1 MDNFNVYKDISARTG
16 GDIYIGVVG
25 PVRTG
30 KSTFIKRFMDLLV
43 IPNMNDDHEKQLA
56 IDELP
61 QSSGGRTIMTTEPKF
76 IPKDAAT
83 IEMGEEISFKVRM
96 IDCVG
101 YLVHSA
107 VGYME
112 DEQER
117 LVKTP
122 WYEYEVPFTKA
133 AEIGTRKVI
142 ADHSTIGIVIT
153 TDGSFTEIPREDY
166 EEPEERTV
174 QELKEL
180 KKPFII
186 LLNSSRPY
194 SKETIELVH
203 SMEEKYKVPVK
214 ALNCEQL
221 KTEDIKEILRQ
232 ILLEFPINCMEFFLP
247 KWLEALPM
255 EHWLKKELFQWLRE
269 NFTEFQ
275 WIKDL
280 YQKSLPMTEMMQ
292 DVKVDKVEMDTGRVK
307 FQVAMKEPYYYQIL
321 SELTGME
328 IDSEYEL
335 IQMLRELSK
344 GKGEFDKV
352 ADAISAVRYKG
363 YGIVTPQKSEI
374 QLETPEVIKHG
385 TKYGV
390 KIKAT
395 APSIHM
401 IKADITTELA
411 PIVGSE
417 QQAQDLIHY
426 IKEESL
432 KGEEGIW
439 KVNIFGKS
447 IEQLVEDGMMQKAA
461 KMTEDSQ
468 MKLQETMEK
477 IINDGNGGLVC
488 III

>member
-1 MDNFNVYKDISARTG
+1 MENFNVYKDISARTD

-43 IPNMNDDHEKQLA
+43 IPNMTDEHERQLA

-61 QSSGGRTIMTTEPKF
+61 QSAAGRTVMTTEPKF
-76 IPKDAAT
+76 IPKNGAT
-83 IEMGEEISFKVRM
+83 IEMEDEISFKVRM

-107 VGYME
+107 VGHME
-112 DEQER
+112 NDQER
-117 LVKTP
+117 LIKTP
-122 WYEYEVPFTKA
+122 WYEYEIPFTKA
-133 AEIGTRKVI
+133 AEIGTKKVI
-142 ADHSTIGIVIT
+142 TDHSTIGVVVT
-153 TDGSFTEIPREDY
+153 TDGSFTDIPREDY
-166 EEPEERTV
+166 EEPEERTIA
-174 QELKEL
+174 ELKEL
-180 KKPFII
+180 KKPFIV

-194 SKETIELVH
+194 SKETRELAATI
-203 SMEEKYKVPVK
+203 EEKYQVPVK
-214 ALNCEQL
+214 PLNCEQL
-221 KTEDIKEILRQ
+221 KTEDIKDILKQ
-232 ILLEFPINCMEFFLP
+232 ILLEFPINCMEFFFP

-255 EHWLKKELFQWLRE
+255 EHWLKQELFQWMKN
-269 NFTEFQ
+269 NFNHLQ
-275 WIKDL
+275 WLKDL
-280 YQKSLPMTEMMQ
+280 YKKDLPKMEMMS
-292 DVKVDKVEMDTGRVK
+292 DLKLDKVGMDTGKVK
-307 FQVAMKEPYYYQIL
+307 FQVSMKEPYYYQVL
-321 SELTGME
+321 SELTGMN

-335 IQMLRELSK
+335 IQMLKELSK

-352 ADAISAVRYKG
+352 ADAITAVRYKG

-374 QLETPEVIKHG
+374 HLDTPEVVKHG
-385 TKYGV
+385 SKYGV
-390 KIKAT
+390 KIRAT

-417 QQAQDLIHY
+417 QQAQDLIQY
-426 IKEESL
+426 IKEESE
-432 KGEEGIW
+432 KGDEGIW

-447 IEQLVEDGMMQKAA
+447 VEQLVEDGMMQKAA
-461 KMTEDSQ
+461 KMTEESQ
-468 MKLQETMEK
+468 MKLQDTMEK

>member
-43 IPNMNDDHEKQLA
+43 IPNMTDAHEKQLA

-61 QSSGGRTIMTTEPKF
+61 QSAGGRTIMTTEPKF
-76 IPKDAAT
+76 IPKDGAT
-83 IEMGEEISFKVRM
+83 IDMGEEISFKVRM

-142 ADHSTIGIVIT
+142 ADHSTIGIIT

-166 EEPEERTV
+166 MEPEERTV
-174 QELKEL
+174 AELKEL

-194 SKETIELVH
+194 SKETRDLVS
-203 SMEEKYKVPVK
+203 SMEEKYQVPVK

-221 KTEDIKEILRQ
+221 KTDDIKDILKQ
-232 ILLEFPINCMEFFLP
+232 ILLEFPINCIEFFLP

-255 EHWLKKELFQWLRE
+255 EHWLKKELFHWLKD

-280 YQKSLPMTEMMQ
+280 YRKELPKTEMMQ
-292 DVKVDKVEMDTGRVK
+292 DVKLDKVAMDTGHVK
-307 FQVAMKEPYYYQIL
+307 ILVTMKEPYYYQIL

-363 YGIVTPQKSEI
+363 YGIVTPQKNEI

-385 TKYGV
+385 SKYGV

-417 QQAQDLIHY
+417 QQAQDLINY
-426 IKEESL
+426 IKEESA

-447 IEQLVEDGMMQKAA
+447 VEQLVEDGMMQKAA
-461 KMTEDSQ
+461 KMTEESQ
-468 MKLQETMEK
+468 MKLQDTMEK

>member
-1 MDNFNVYKDISARTG
+1 MENFNVYKDISARTD

-43 IPNMNDDHEKQLA
+43 IPNITDEHEKQLA
-56 IDELP
+56 VDELP
-61 QSSGGRTIMTTEPKF
+61 QSAAGRTIMTTEPKF
-76 IPKDAAT
+76 IPKNGVS
-83 IEMGEEISFKVRM
+83 IEMEDEISFKVRM

-107 VGYME
+107 VGHME
-112 DEQER
+112 NEQER

-122 WYEYEVPFTKA
+122 WYEYEIPFTKA
-133 AEIGTRKVI
+133 AEVGTRKVI
-142 ADHSTIGIVIT
+142 TDHSTIGIVVT
-153 TDGSFTEIPREDY
+153 TDGSFTDIAREDY
-166 EEPEERTV
+166 EEPEERTIS
-174 QELKEL
+174 ELREL

-186 LLNSSRPY
+186 LLNSNRPY
-194 SKETIELVH
+194 SKETRELAQ
-203 SMEEKYKVPVK
+203 SMEETYKVPVK

-221 KTEDIKEILRQ
+221 KLEDIKDILKH
-232 ILLEFPINCMEFFLP
+232 ILLEFPINCMEFFFP

-255 EHWLKKELFQWLRE
+255 EHWLKQELFQWMKN
-269 NFTEFQ
+269 NFNHLQ
-275 WIKDL
+275 WLKDL
-280 YQKSLPMTEMMQ
+280 YQKELPKMEMMN
-292 DVKVDKVEMDTGRVK
+292 DIKLDKVGMDTGKVK
-307 FQVAMKEPYYYQIL
+307 FQVSMKEPYYYQIL
-321 SELTGME
+321 SELTGMN
-328 IDSEYEL
+328 IDNEYEL

-344 GKGEFDKV
+344 GKDEFDKV
-352 ADAISAVRYKG
+352 ADAVTSVRYKG

-374 QLETPEVIKHG
+374 HLDTPELVKHG
-385 TKYGV
+385 SKYGV
-390 KIKAT
+390 KIRAT

-417 QQAQDLIHY
+417 QQAQDLIEY
-426 IKEESL
+426 IKEESEN
-432 KGEEGIW
+432 GEEGIW

-447 IEQLVEDGMMQKAA
+447 VEQLVEDGMMQKAA
-461 KMTEDSQ
+461 KMTEESQ
-468 MKLQETMEK
+468 MKLQDTMEK

>member
-1 MDNFNVYKDISARTG
+1 MDNFNVYKDISARTD

-43 IPNMNDDHEKQLA
+43 IPNITDEHEKQLA

-61 QSSGGRTIMTTEPKF
+61 QSAAGRTIMTTEPKF
-76 IPKDAAT
+76 IPKNGVS
-83 IEMGEEISFKVRM
+83 IEMEDEISFKVRM

-107 VGYME
+107 VGHME
-112 DEQER
+112 NDQER

-122 WYEYEVPFTKA
+122 WYEYEIPFTKA
-133 AEIGTRKVI
+133 AEVGTKKVI
-142 ADHSTIGIVIT
+142 TDHSTIGIVVT
-153 TDGSFTEIPREDY
+153 TDGSFTDISREDY
-166 EEPEERTV
+166 EEPEERTIA
-174 QELKEL
+174 ELREL
-180 KKPFII
+180 KKPFIV
-186 LLNSSRPY
+186 LLNSNRPY
-194 SKETIELVH
+194 SKETRELAEA
-203 SMEEKYKVPVK
+203 MEEKYQVPVK

-221 KTEDIKEILRQ
+221 KTEDIKDILKQ
-232 ILLEFPINCMEFFLP
+232 ILLEFPINCMEFFFP

-255 EHWLKKELFQWLRE
+255 EHWLKKELFQWMKN
-269 NFTEFQ
+269 NFNHLQ
-275 WIKDL
+275 WLKDL
-280 YQKSLPMTEMMQ
+280 YKKELPKMEMMS
-292 DVKVDKVEMDTGRVK
+292 DIKLDKVGMDTGKVK
-307 FQVAMKEPYYYQIL
+307 FQVSMKEPYYYQVL
-321 SELTGME
+321 SELTGMN

-352 ADAISAVRYKG
+352 SDAITAVRYKG
-363 YGIVTPQKSEI
+363 YGIVTPQKNEI
-374 QLETPEVIKHG
+374 HLDTPELVKHG
-385 TKYGV
+385 SKYGV
-390 KIKAT
+390 KIRAT

-417 QQAQDLIHY
+417 QQAQDLIQY
-426 IKEESL
+426 IKEESEN
-432 KGEEGIW
+432 GEEGIW

-447 IEQLVEDGMMQKAA
+447 VEQLVEDGMMQKAA
-461 KMTEDSQ
+461 KMTEESQ
-468 MKLQETMEK
+468 MKLQDTMEK

>member
-43 IPNMNDDHEKQLA
+43 IPNMTDAHEKQLA

-61 QSSGGRTIMTTEPKF
+61 QSAGGRTIMTTEPKF
-76 IPKDAAT
+76 IPKDGAT
-83 IEMGEEISFKVRM
+83 IDMGEEISFKVRM

-166 EEPEERTV
+166 MEPEERTV
-174 QELKEL
+174 AELKEL

-194 SKETIELVH
+194 SKETRDLVN
-203 SMEEKYKVPVK
+203 SMEEKYQVPVK

-221 KTEDIKEILRQ
+221 KTDDIKDILKQ
-232 ILLEFPINCMEFFLP
+232 ILLEFPINCIEFFLP

-255 EHWLKKELFQWLRE
+255 EHWLKKELFHWLKD

-280 YQKSLPMTEMMQ
+280 YRKELPKTEMMQ
-292 DVKVDKVEMDTGRVK
+292 DVKLDKVAMDTGRVK
-307 FQVAMKEPYYYQIL
+307 IVVTMKEPYYYQIL

-385 TKYGV
+385 SKYGV

-417 QQAQDLIHY
+417 QQAQDLINY
-426 IKEESL
+426 IKEESA

-447 IEQLVEDGMMQKAA
+447 VEQLVEDGMMQKAA

-468 MKLQETMEK
+468 MKLQDTMEK